1 MPQNEL
7 LDLLFKCFKEWKHW
21 HLKDIKARVQQPEAY
36 LRQTLDMI
44 AEMVKSG
51 TYAGTWR
58 LRRDANFAEYNA
70 DMHDFE
76 QAQEGK
82 APDGAFGVDGASDI
96 GDIDKSE
103 DEDEVKMEDVLPR

>member
-21 HLKDIKARVQQPEAY
+21 HLKDIKARVQQPETY

-58 LRRDANFAEYNA
+58 LKKDANFIEYNA
-70 DMHDFE
+70 DVQDFD
-76 QAQEGK
+76 QAREGK
-82 APDGAFGVDGASDI
+82 APDEVAGLDGPSDL
-96 GDIDKSE
+96 DDLDKSE
-103 DEDEVKMEDVLPR
+103 DEDDLKMEDVLPS